1 MTVGLA
7 NPKHTALASRVP
19 CQGVAVK
26 RRKRSS
32 QINNSKFGV
41 VRTSLSI
48 RGMARKR
55 FKKKKKKLRGFYFHS
70 RSPFDSLVLW
80 QTEQLIEIQL
90 AC

>member
-55 FKKKKKKLRGFYFHS
+55 FKKKKKKSFVAFIFTVDPL
-70 RSPFDSLVLW
+70 
-80 QTEQLIEIQL
+80 LIHWFFGKQNN
-90 AC
+90 